1 MLNRS
6 PKMYTTR
13 MGSETSKH
21 KLVTLDQVANV
32 PPTLKQ
38 QTLIKGLLLAW
49 FFTWSKHPIECRKLS
64 LEWRKTK
71 PYSKK
76 MQVPEFT
83 SAQLPAM
90 FNTPHIYV
98 RHFECMNTKL
108 SKGSSQTLVCGSSD
122 AWKKKKKRLQRQSH
136 EECSQRNGRVPEQ
149 KKKESLKPWR
159 RQKNFLQICFFCFYC
174 F

>member
-1 MLNRS
+1 
-6 PKMYTTR
+6 

-49 FFTWSKHPIECRKLS
+49 FFTWSKHPIEWRKLT

-76 MQVPEFT
+76 NASTWIHQCTVACHVQHP
-83 SAQLPAM
+83 S
-90 FNTPHIYV
+90 HICQTLWMHEYKIEQSYPYQ
-98 RHFECMNTKL
+98 F
-108 SKGSSQTLVCGSSD
+108 GSSQTLVCGSSD
-122 AWKKKKKRLQRQSH
+122 AWKKKKEKKKRLQRQSH
-136 EECSQRNGRVPEQ
+136 EECSQRDGRVPGQ
-149 KKKESLKPWR
+149 KKKESLKSR
-159 RQKNFLQICFFCFYC
+159 KRQKNSLQTYFFCFSC

>member
-1 MLNRS
+1 MLNHS

-13 MGSETSKH
+13 MGPETSKH

-49 FFTWSKHPIECRKLS
+49 FFTWSKYPIECRKLS

-122 AWKKKKKRLQRQSH
+122 AWKKKKKKKRLQRQSH

-159 RQKNFLQICFFCFYC
+159 RQKNFLQICFFCF
-174 F
+174 